1 MQKSFQGLK
10 TILIVFI
17 SFFII
22 AFLILS
28 GRSFF
33 SIVNYQIKDIY
44 HYFIFEISR
53 PVNLSLINPNNI
65 NSWEFYKLNSQQN
78 IVETYLDKITEENK
92 NNVFIPSITSTI
104 PLPTT
109 TTHEA
114 ISTQTTNTTRVA
126 NTSTTT
132 VYKTTTS
139 SIKKPTI
146 TTTITTKPLP
156 SISNFFNIFAYLRS
170 ILPVFP
176 IFSNASSTTK
186 VITTTI
192 TSEANNTIATTT
204 KPHPII
210 VSSEEN
216 NSWKELI
223 VKYPNKDFV
232 FIPQFNV
239 QAPLLSPKTKNLDLI
254 YKDLRSGVVLFPGTA
269 NPGSGYSVILGHSS
283 AYPWDPGDYRSVF
296 SLLNKLNYGDP
307 FFVYYQGQIY
317 AFKVVAKKIFVPL
330 KKDDGITTAQALP
343 PRNKPT
349 VILQSCWPVGV
360 SSKRMAVQGELIT
373 EN

>member
-1 MQKSFQGLK
+1 MGKTALGLK
-10 TILIVFI
+10 TILFI
-17 SFFII
+17 FATFFVV

-33 SIVNYQIKDIY
+33 SLINYQIKDIY
-44 HYFIFEISR
+44 HYFVFELNR
-53 PVNLSLINPNNI
+53 PVNLSLINPNGLT
-65 NSWEFYKLNSQQN
+65 SWGLYKLNNQKN
-78 IVETYLDKITEENK
+78 IATTYLD
-92 NNVFIPSITSTI
+92 SIQEVGNTTSTQ
-104 PLPTT
+104 PL
-109 TTHEA
+109 
-114 ISTQTTNTTRVA
+114 INT
-126 NTSTTT
+126 TSTTL
-132 VYKTTTS
+132 TS
-139 SIKKPTI
+139 PSYNSIFKFLSY
-146 TTTITTKPLP
+146 LP
-156 SISNFFNIFAYLRS
+156 SILT
-170 ILPVFP
+170 V
-176 IFSNASSTTK
+176 TTK
-186 VITTTI
+186 
-192 TSEANNTIATTT
+192 ANNTIVTTT
-204 KPHPII
+204 TTTSRPVI
-210 VSSEEN
+210 VPNKEN

-223 VKYPNKDFV
+223 AKYPNKDFV

-343 PRNKPT
+343 PRDKPT